1 MVGALACLYGTG
13 SANSSA
19 IGLFTWQINLRL
31 QAMEVYVWRVPMFID
46 RHDAPGVTPEE
57 LANAHRLDVA
67 IQDKHGVNYHTYWFE
82 PDNGSVFCLAE
93 GPSKEA
99 VETVHRESHG
109 LLAGTILELDE
120 FTPLNNFFGSVP
132 NHPVGTAYTAP
143 ALRAIVF
150 TDVCGSVAQTQELGD
165 DVHMQLLGEHDGIVR
180 RELAIHD
187 GREVKHT
194 GDGIMAAF
202 TSVVSAVAFAVD
214 VQRRLHERNQEATIP
229 FGVSIGIS
237 AGEPVTNDHDDLFG
251 AAVQLAARLCA
262 AASSGDIA
270 VSVAIRE
277 LCAGKSFRF
286 DDHGELMLK
295 GMSEPTQT
303 YAVSWR
309 E

>member
-1 MVGALACLYGTG
+1 
-13 SANSSA
+13 
-19 IGLFTWQINLRL
+19 
-31 QAMEVYVWRVPMFID
+31 MFID

-120 FTPLNNFFGSVP
+120 FTPLNNFFGSLP

-165 DVHMQLLGEHDGIVR
+165 DVHMQLLGEHDEIFVG
-180 RELAIHD
+180 
-187 GREVKHT
+187 
-194 GDGIMAAF
+194 
-202 TSVVSAVAFAVD
+202 
-214 VQRRLHERNQEATIP
+214 N
-229 FGVSIGIS
+229 
-237 AGEPVTNDHDDLFG
+237 
-251 AAVQLAARLCA
+251 
-262 AASSGDIA
+262 
-270 VSVAIRE
+270 
-277 LCAGKSFRF
+277 
-286 DDHGELMLK
+286 
-295 GMSEPTQT
+295 
-303 YAVSWR
+303 
-309 E
+309 